1 MDAVA
6 GKGIGMWSR
15 RQTQKCPTWVG
26 VKYSATA
33 PLVVPSTADSGV
45 GWGGADVVVDDA
57 VEGGGGDDASL
68 SCCDTGS
75 AIIADGV
82 VGVVV
87 SGDVGRYFAKKA
99 AMASSDTGVPV
110 DRRIVVVP
118 SVLIPRGTAV
128 GLTSVHVTD
137 KVVVDVECRSPNR
150 TKTGG
155 TVVEIRRLL
164 TVGNRVVFVDA
175 NLTNPVFRFVVSV
188 LIRVVR
194 LAVGIRV
201 VAVTAVETAGD
212 MAHSNAAIKIADM

>member
-1 MDAVA
+1 M
-6 GKGIGMWSR
+6 
-15 RQTQKCPTWVG
+15 
-26 VKYSATA
+26 
-33 PLVVPSTADSGV
+33 VPSTADSGV

-87 SGDVGRYFAKKA
+87 SGVVGRYFAKKA

-118 SVLIPRGTAV
+118 SVLAPRGAAV
-128 GLTSVHVTD
+128 VLTSVHVTD

-155 TVVEIRRLL
+155 TVVVRRVL
-164 TVGNRVVFVDA
+164 TVGDRVVFIVA
-175 NLTNPVFRFVVSV
+175 NLTNPLFRFVVSV

-194 LAVGIRV
+194 LAVGIRE